1 VAVTV
6 PAFQSMLLRDISTTG
21 TYANLAK
28 DSFIKEI
35 AGNAWKWY
43 LGSVYNLDIFIDDR
57 APVLERTGADGS
69 YALTATYRGMG
80 TTDTRPTT
88 GTLMDVG
95 FVCGK
100 AALVKAE
107 HERLHFEEEARNYGK
122 RKGIGAFRGMAY
134 NALEYDIGTASAT
147 SRRNQSSGVVLA
159 RRTSATA

>member
-1 VAVTV
+1 
-6 PAFQSMLLRDISTTG
+6 
-21 TYANLAK
+21 
-28 DSFIKEI
+28 
-35 AGNAWKWY
+35 
-43 LGSVYNLDIFIDDR
+43 
-57 APVLERTGADGS
+57 
-69 YALTATYRGMG
+69 MG